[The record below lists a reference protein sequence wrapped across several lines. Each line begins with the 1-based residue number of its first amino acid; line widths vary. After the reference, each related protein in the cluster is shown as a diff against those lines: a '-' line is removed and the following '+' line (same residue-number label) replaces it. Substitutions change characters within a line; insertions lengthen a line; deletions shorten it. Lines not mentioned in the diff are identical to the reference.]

1 MPAGA
6 ASRYALGADG
16 AGAARPA
23 PATSLISASRYAP
36 GARRTALRAEGAARL
51 CARRSCWLPS
61 PGLALR
67 ARCRGCGRCAPGR
80 LRQSFRRL
88 ALRAR
93 RRRRGRCAPGRLHVA
108 PPPPLMRALPLGGG
122 DVEDVVRF
130 TLLETLVARR
140 ASRSCRGRGW
150 GGVVQTS
157 SCASVRG
164 NACVLPP
171 HVQCASA
178 RSAAGI
184 GAPSP
189 QARPIPR
196 TLSAPARRG
205 RHVRVQTAA
214 RRTFGGGGARTNSEL
229 PQAGFPCSG
238 EVPIRYSRTLH
249 ARALVI
255 NRDDDELFA
264 GCRAGLV
271 VHAEVA
277 LALTLTLTLP
287 R

>member
-1 MPAGA
+1 MHGWGGQWGSQRRSTAHWLPAGLPARVA
-6 ASRYALGADG
+6 AAAARAISAIYALAAEGV
-16 AGAARPA
+16 GAARPGA
-23 PATSLISASRYAP
+23 CGSLSPPRAT
-36 GARRTALRAEGAARL
+36 RTAPKAWE
-51 CARRSCWLPS
+51 
-61 PGLALR
+61 LR
-67 ARCRGCGRCAPGR
+67 AR
-80 LRQSFRRL
+80 
-88 ALRAR
+88 AL
-93 RRRRGRCAPGRLHVA
+93 LHVA
-108 PPPPLMRALPLGGG
+108 PPPPLMRALPLGCG

-189 QARPIPR
+189 QARP
-196 TLSAPARRG
+196 TLSARARRG
-205 RHVRVQTAA
+205 RRVRVQTAA

-238 EVPIRYSRTLH
+238 EVSLQ
-249 ARALVI
+249 
-255 NRDDDELFA
+255 
-264 GCRAGLV
+264 
-271 VHAEVA
+271 VA
-277 LALTLTLTLP
+277 ATSLLSF

>member
-1 MPAGA
+1 MCA
-6 ASRYALGADG
+6 AQPL
-16 AGAARPA
+16 AAIAWPR
-23 PATSLISASRYAP
+23 ATRSLPRV
-36 GARRTALRAEGAARL
+36 
-51 CARRSCWLPS
+51 W
-61 PGLALR
+61 ALR
-67 ARCRGCGRCAPGR
+67 ARAPAAVFSPPR
-80 LRQSFRRL
+80 ATRT
-88 ALRAR
+88 APKAWELRAR
-93 RRRRGRCAPGRLHVA
+93 ALLHVA
-108 PPPPLMRALPLGGG
+108 PPPPLMRALPLGCG

-205 RHVRVQTAA
+205 RRVRVQTC
-214 RRTFGGGGARTNSEL
+214 REGPCGGWWVVGGARSNSEL

-238 EVPIRYSRTLH
+238 EVSIF
-249 ARALVI
+249 I
-255 NRDDDELFA
+255 
-264 GCRAGLV
+264 
-271 VHAEVA
+271 
-277 LALTLTLTLP
+277 LP
-287 R
+287 EPCYDCVYI

>member
-1 MPAGA
+1 MKLIVPQVRVRGAAAGCHRL
-6 ASRYALGADG
+6 ASRYALAAEGV
-16 AGAARPA
+16 GAARPGA
-23 PATSLISASRYAP
+23 CGSFSPPRAT
-36 GARRTALRAEGAARL
+36 RTAPKAWE
-51 CARRSCWLPS
+51 
-61 PGLALR
+61 LR
-67 ARCRGCGRCAPGR
+67 AR
-80 LRQSFRRL
+80 
-88 ALRAR
+88 AL
-93 RRRRGRCAPGRLHVA
+93 LHVA
-108 PPPPLMRALPLGGG
+108 PPPPLMRALPLGCG

-205 RHVRVQTAA
+205 RRVRVQTAGEGPC
-214 RRTFGGGGARTNSEL
+214 GGGW
-229 PQAGFPCSG
+229 
-238 EVPIRYSRTLH
+238 VV
-249 ARALVI
+249 RAATPNYL
-255 NRDDDELFA
+255 R
-264 GCRAGLV
+264 
-271 VHAEVA
+271 
-277 LALTLTLTLP
+277 LASP
-287 R
+287 VRGKYQQH

>member
-1 MPAGA
+1 MCA
-6 ASRYALGADG
+6 AQPL
-16 AGAARPA
+16 AAIAWPR
-23 PATSLISASRYAP
+23 ATRSLPRV
-36 GARRTALRAEGAARL
+36 
-51 CARRSCWLPS
+51 W
-61 PGLALR
+61 ALR
-67 ARCRGCGRCAPGR
+67 ARAPAAVFSPPR
-80 LRQSFRRL
+80 ATRT
-88 ALRAR
+88 APKAWELRAR
-93 RRRRGRCAPGRLHVA
+93 ALLHVA
-108 PPPPLMRALPLGGG
+108 PPPPLMRALPLGCG

-157 SCASVRG
+157 SCTSVRG

-196 TLSAPARRG
+196 TLSARRRAG
-205 RHVRVQTAA
+205 RRVRVQRKTA
-214 RRTFGGGGARTNSEL
+214 GEGPLVVGGARSNSEL

-238 EVPIRYSRTLH
+238 EVYLSILDTFDLGH
-249 ARALVI
+249 TETGA
-255 NRDDDELFA
+255 
-264 GCRAGLV
+264 
-271 VHAEVA
+271 
-277 LALTLTLTLP
+277 
-287 R
+287 

>member
-1 MPAGA
+1 MLVVRAALAGKSLPASQCVLAAPACHMPAGA

-16 AGAARPA
+16 VGAARPA
-23 PATSLISASRYAP
+23 PAANPISASRTRSAHGAP
-36 GARRTALRAEGAARL
+36 
-51 CARRSCWLPS
+51 
-61 PGLALR
+61 
-67 ARCRGCGRCAPGR
+67 
-80 LRQSFRRL
+80 
-88 ALRAR
+88 
-93 RRRRGRCAPGRLHVA
+93 RRGRCAPVCRAAQPLAAIAASRYALGADDVGAARPGACGSQVA
-108 PPPPLMRALPLGGG
+108 ASRYALGAEGVGAARPGAYMLPPRPPLMRALPLGGG

-130 TLLETLVARR
+130 TLLETLLARR

-164 NACVLPP
+164 NACVLPQ

-196 TLSAPARRG
+196 AFSARAPA
-205 RHVRVQTAA
+205 
-214 RRTFGGGGARTNSEL
+214 L
-229 PQAGFPCSG
+229 
-238 EVPIRYSRTLH
+238 
-249 ARALVI
+249 
-255 NRDDDELFA
+255 
-264 GCRAGLV
+264 RAGAV
-271 VHAEVA
+271 RTGRRCAPAPFSREVNN
-277 LALTLTLTLP
+277 TRPSRVPP

>member
-1 MPAGA
+1 MCA
-6 ASRYALGADG
+6 AQPL
-16 AGAARPA
+16 AAIAWPR
-23 PATSLISASRYAP
+23 ATRSLPRV
-36 GARRTALRAEGAARL
+36 
-51 CARRSCWLPS
+51 W
-61 PGLALR
+61 ALR
-67 ARCRGCGRCAPGR
+67 ARAPAAVFSPPR
-80 LRQSFRRL
+80 ATRT
-88 ALRAR
+88 APKAWELRAR
-93 RRRRGRCAPGRLHVA
+93 ALLHVA
-108 PPPPLMRALPLGGG
+108 PPPPLMRALPLGCG

-196 TLSAPARRG
+196 TLSAPARR
-205 RHVRVQTAA
+205 AM
-214 RRTFGGGGARTNSEL
+214 GGACAFKR
-229 PQAGFPCSG
+229 PAK
-238 EVPIRYSRTLH
+238 
-249 ARALVI
+249 
-255 NRDDDELFA
+255 D
-264 GCRAGLV
+264 LV
-271 VHAEVA
+271 VVVVVVVVRAPTSNYLR
-277 LALTLTLTLP
+277 LASPVRGSIVMYSCILYSAVYTLNIAV
-287 R
+287 